1 MRRHHKTGN
10 AATSLNG
17 LLRFHDGK
25 NTLENLE
32 GVDEQTNE
40 ASALF
45 TSFFTNGLRLSL
57 KSTFSESVEQVF
69 WAESIITFATLKKN
83 PSLYN
88 QVEELY

>member
-57 KSTFSESVEQVF
+57 KSTFSESVEQVILGRVHHHLRNF
-69 WAESIITFATLKKN
+69 EKK
-83 PSLYN
+83 PIALQSS
-88 QVEELY
+88 